1 MFPGANANVYYNEAG
16 EPLGWDYDPPD
27 DDPGDP
33 YDDYDRFDYDDEQ
46 AYDEAGEPIEDDGEA
61 HDPQG

>member
-1 MFPGANANVYYNEAG
+1 MSMFPGAHANVYYNEAG

-33 YDDYDRFDYDDEQ
+33 YDDYDNYDYEEEDEE
-46 AYDEAGEPIEDDGEA
+46 DE
-61 HDPQG
+61 